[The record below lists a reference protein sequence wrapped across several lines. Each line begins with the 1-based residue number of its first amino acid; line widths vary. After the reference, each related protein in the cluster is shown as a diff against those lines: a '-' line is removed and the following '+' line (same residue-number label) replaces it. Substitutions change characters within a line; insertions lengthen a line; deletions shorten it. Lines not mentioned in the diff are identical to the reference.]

1 MKTLRLLYTVFQ
13 LLPLAMT
20 LAVLPYLPQQ
30 IPAHYGF
37 DGRVDRWGSKYE
49 ALILPAIVI
58 VFGLAMRWVARRAAR
73 QQQAGGNEKVCL
85 LTGAL
90 SLLLFDLLTVYFL
103 YTAFAQAEDL
113 SAVAV
118 DLYRLVCGFLGVFWV
133 ILGSVMPRV
142 RKNSLVGLR
151 TPWSMKN
158 ETTWKKSQRF
168 GGITLIAAGLLTLL
182 VCLLAKGPAC
192 MLWSL
197 GILLLTTVVDTL
209 YTWRAAQKY

>member
-20 LAVLPYLPQQ
+20 LAALPYLPQQ

-73 QQQAGGNEKVCL
+73 QQQGGGNEKVCL

-142 RKNSLVGLR
+142 RKN
-151 TPWSMKN
+151 
-158 ETTWKKSQRF
+158 
-168 GGITLIAAGLLTLL
+168 
-182 VCLLAKGPAC
+182 
-192 MLWSL
+192 
-197 GILLLTTVVDTL
+197 
-209 YTWRAAQKY
+209 